1 MSCFFLIS
9 FVHLFNHLAASVP
22 FLQLDQVTEVLVER
36 AREEENGRG
45 REGGGE
51 RRRAAGE
58 GEGGKGE
65 GCEGP
70 VTLPLSRSLHN
81 FILFPYLVYSTISF
95 WLKSSVVAYFY
106 IRYLSLDL

>member
-58 GEGGKGE
+58 GEGEKERDVKG
-65 GCEGP
+65 
-70 VTLPLSRSLHN
+70 L
-81 FILFPYLVYSTISF
+81 
-95 WLKSSVVAYFY
+95 
-106 IRYLSLDL
+106 